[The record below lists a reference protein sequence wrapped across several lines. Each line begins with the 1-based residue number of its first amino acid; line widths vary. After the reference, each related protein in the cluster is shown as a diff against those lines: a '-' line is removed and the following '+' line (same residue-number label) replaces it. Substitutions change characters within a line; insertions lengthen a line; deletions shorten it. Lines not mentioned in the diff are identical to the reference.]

1 MKSPELSNLEIAYLC
16 KELALLLHAGIGE
29 ANALYLLTEETNDQH
44 MQALLNTMAHQ
55 MDEGCFLSDAFRQAG
70 CFPAYITGLLRVGE
84 AAGRTEEALNAL
96 HAYYENKEQMERQI
110 ISSMTYPA
118 VLLVLMLIVIVILL
132 SQVLPVFND
141 IYASLGGQL
150 SGVAGGLLLL
160 GQLLDHCMPVLFG
173 ILAIAA
179 LFFAGFCLHRDFRK
193 TVTSFWNRRWGDR
206 GIARKLNNA
215 RFSQALAMGFNSGM
229 QLEESVELA
238 ALLLQDSPGAVRRSE
253 ACREQLLQ
261 GESLTIA
268 LGDNGLLTNSACR
281 LLTLGMRSGNGDSVM
296 DEIAKRMQQDAQQA
310 IESAVSK
317 IEPALILVTSGL
329 VGVILLSVMI
339 PMMNIMSAIG

>member
-84 AAGRTEEALNAL
+84 ASGRTEEALNAL

-179 LFFAGFCLHRDFRK
+179 LFFAGFC
-193 TVTSFWNRRWGDR
+193 
-206 GIARKLNNA
+206 A
-215 RFSQALAMGFNSGM
+215 
-229 QLEESVELA
+229 
-238 ALLLQDSPGAVRRSE
+238 
-253 ACREQLLQ
+253 
-261 GESLTIA
+261 
-268 LGDNGLLTNSACR
+268 
-281 LLTLGMRSGNGDSVM
+281 
-296 DEIAKRMQQDAQQA
+296 
-310 IESAVSK
+310 
-317 IEPALILVTSGL
+317 
-329 VGVILLSVMI
+329 
-339 PMMNIMSAIG
+339 